1 MLKAV
6 ACGDGLLTDLKQII
20 LNFCL
25 PVRSYLK
32 LLIIFSIAFIPVNA
46 WADLKQLQ
54 SKYSGVTIGT
64 KVISRNDLA
73 VIYNKLPSVHPFSSF
88 DQFMHSSFAAKQIFK
103 ETGGSC
109 KKQYGQFDYKCPKP
123 PGFIEFSRSGNKI
136 SKYKVTADITN
147 LLKPISRAVT
157 RQWGISDSKSFN
169 RMMLDFIVTRFN
181 DVAPKHVKYQMDGS
195 WMIITGSVN

>member
-32 LLIIFSIAFIPVNA
+32 LLIIFSICIRNGAPSNIRKCVCI
-46 WADLKQLQ
+46 
-54 SKYSGVTIGT
+54 VTIGT

-88 DQFMHSSFAAKQIFK
+88 DQFMHSSMAAKQIFK

>member
-1 MLKAV
+1 MLRAV
-6 ACGDGLLTDLKQII
+6 ACGDGSPTDLKQIL
-20 LNFCL
+20 LNICSL
-25 PVRSYLK
+25 VKGSLK
-32 LLIIFSIAFIPVNA
+32 LLSIFFILFMPVKA
-46 WADLKQLQ
+46 WAGLEQLQ

-73 VIYNKLPSVHPFSSF
+73 VIYHKLPSVHPFSSF
-88 DQFMHSSFAAKQIFK
+88 DQFMHSPNAAKQIFK

-123 PGFIEFSRSGNKI
+123 PGFVEFSRSGNKVT
-136 SKYKVTADITN
+136 KYKVTADITN
-147 LLKPISRAVT
+147 LLAPISGAVT

-169 RMMLDFIVTRFN
+169 QMMLDFILTRFN
-181 DVAPKHVKYQMDGS
+181 DVAPKHVRYQMDGS